1 MELMVEFYSFERAK
15 RSCGPLYVRQQQ
27 HALEHWHDIIY
38 RPTTGMA
45 RHTAVSRG
53 RGVRGEDVMV
63 VEKTDVGTERAE
75 TEGLLILAPYLK
87 IDKYGFPA

>member
-1 MELMVEFYSFERAK
+1 
-15 RSCGPLYVRQQQ
+15 
-27 HALEHWHDIIY
+27 
-38 RPTTGMA
+38 MA
-45 RHTAVSRG
+45 RHTAASRG